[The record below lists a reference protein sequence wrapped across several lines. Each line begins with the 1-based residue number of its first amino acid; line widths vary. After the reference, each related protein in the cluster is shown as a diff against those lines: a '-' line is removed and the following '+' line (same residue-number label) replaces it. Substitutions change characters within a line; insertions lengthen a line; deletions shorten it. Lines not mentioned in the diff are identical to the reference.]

1 MLQLFEKLMEERG
14 SFKSE
19 QPIDSNMNLVGWR
32 FLKVINDCSIP
43 YVNKIFTASSDM
55 WLSEFS
61 LAMFYTGNCTIIL
74 VDERCHLA
82 YSMDNYKD
90 IIDKVDEIIFEF
102 GKEMWKNVSFQD
114 PNFGND
120 LATVTSYPSPDFYS
134 PYVSASNNLDT
145 TLSVSNQGT
154 TSTKL
159 HHKKINLWLVENYC
173 PSDIMD

>member
-1 MLQLFEKLMEERG
+1 MLQQFERLMEKRG

-19 QPIDSNMNLVGWR
+19 QSIDHNISLVGWR
-32 FLKVINDCSIP
+32 FLKAINDCPIL

-90 IIDKVDEIIFEF
+90 IIDKIDEIIFEF
-102 GKEMWKNVSFQD
+102 CKEVWKDFSIQV
-114 PNFGND
+114 PNYIDN
-120 LATVTSYPSPDFYS
+120 LTSITSYPSPIFYA
-134 PYVSASNNLDT
+134 PYGTAASYDLDT
-145 TLSVSNQGT
+145 TLNVSNQGT
-154 TSTKL
+154 TYTTYNIKN
-159 HHKKINLWLVENYC
+159 I
-173 PSDIMD
+173 

>member
-1 MLQLFEKLMEERG
+1 MLQLFERLMEERG

-32 FLKVINDCSIP
+32 FLKAINDCSIP
-43 YVNKIFTASSDM
+43 FVNKIFTASSDM

-90 IIDKVDEIIFEF
+90 IIDKIDEIIFEF
-102 GKEMWKNVSFQD
+102 GKEIWKDFSILQV
-114 PNFGND
+114 PNYGDN
-120 LATVTSYPSPDFYS
+120 LTTVTSYPSPSFFA
-134 PYVSASNNLDT
+134 PYVSD
-145 TLSVSNQGT
+145 QGI
-154 TSTKL
+154 TST
-159 HHKKINLWLVENYC
+159 NYN
-173 PSDIMD
+173 IKN

>member
-1 MLQLFEKLMEERG
+1 MLQLFEKLMEELG

-32 FLKVINDCSIP
+32 FLKAINDCSIP

-74 VDERCHLA
+74 VDERCHIA
-82 YSMDNYKD
+82 YSKDNYKD
-90 IIDKVDEIIFEF
+90 IIDKIDEIIFEY
-102 GKEMWKNVSFQD
+102 GKEAWKDFSIQV
-114 PNFGND
+114 PNYGDD
-120 LATVTSYPSPDFYS
+120 LATVISSDFYS

-145 TLSVSNQGT
+145 IDTTLSVSNQGT
-154 TSTKL
+154 TSTKYII
-159 HHKKINLWLVENYC
+159 KN
-173 PSDIMD
+173 